1 MFQKNDVI
9 SWNET
14 SYRILAYVNGDVV
27 LFPMDNDK
35 TIGLK
40 KESALALDAA
50 EKAGTAKLLA
60 DPYLALQNRTPKGKA
75 VEKMHN
81 NYALIKPVLDGGDEM
96 LVDVRLRSRT
106 LNKIGGGNVVYR
118 RKAVRTL
125 GTYWKKGQTI
135 NALQPEYGKNTNPR
149 NCTRKPGRKFGDAN
163 VNPPPV
169 NEELR
174 QLFRRIID
182 QHMLKSEQRLSLA
195 SAHARLVHEY
205 IASHP
210 GATSNTAPTLNQF
223 RYFYR
228 NYKSFP
234 EKLRAITPE
243 TEYDKDK
250 RALHGTIFDMVDGI
264 GQIYEIDATKP
275 SVYLV
280 SEYDRSQP
288 VGQPTL
294 YVVTD
299 VYSRMI
305 VGVHVAIESAQ
316 FELAAAS
323 LVNAIA
329 DKSEFLATCGDN
341 INPKD
346 WNVSG
351 LPANVTADNAELSG
365 KQIEAFC
372 RSNCVTIG
380 NTKSYRGD
388 QKATVERSI
397 GLVQGRTDPV
407 IDARPSAV
415 KLKKEGA
422 KDMRCDASLTL
433 SDYLKIVINAII
445 DLNSRVLEFAPP
457 GYPAGRAPTPNAIWE
472 WCHSVGGGKSY
483 LRRAPKEDLLKRT
496 LMPRFDATVSRE
508 GIRTEKITYT
518 CERARE
524 LGWFERDR
532 HAPRPKAPR
541 IAIDPANAGKAWL
554 FPTEDTQP
562 QDAWPCTLA
571 AKDKHFE
578 GSPLFEVRAYKNE
591 QSKSAAQAEREHQ
604 LIQGKMHAKNEAI
617 AKKAKANK
625 PKTKESK
632 KTLLEGLAEN
642 RLAERSFQARKR
654 QGTSA
659 QEAKKFKPINPEKPA
674 SPYELP
680 DDLDDWD

>member
-9 SWNET
+9 SWQDT
-14 SYRILAYVNGDVV
+14 SYRILAYVNEDVV
-27 LFPMDNDK
+27 LFPMNEDG
-35 TIGLK
+35 IGLK
-40 KESALALDAA
+40 TEAALVLDAA
-50 EKAGTAKLLA
+50 EKSGTAKLLD
-60 DPYLALQNRTPKGKA
+60 DPYLTLQNKTPTGKA
-75 VEKMHN
+75 VEKMQS
-81 NYALIKPVLDGGDEM
+81 NYALIKPIIDGGDEM
-96 LVDVRLRSRT
+96 LVNFRLRSQT
-106 LNKIGGGNVVYR
+106 LNQIGGGSLTHR
-118 RKAVRTL
+118 RKALRTL
-125 GTYWKKGQTI
+125 SAYWKKGQTI
-135 NALQPEYGKNTNPR
+135 NSLQPEYGKNTNPR
-149 NCTRKPGRKFGDAN
+149 NCTRKPGRRFSDSN

-169 NEELR
+169 NDELR
-174 QLFRRIID
+174 QMFGRVID
-182 QHMLKSEQRLSLA
+182 HYMLKAEQRLSLA
-195 SAHARLVHEY
+195 SAHAKLVHEY
-205 IASHP
+205 VTSHP
-210 GATSNTAPTLNQF
+210 GATTNTAPTFNQF

-250 RALHGTIFDMVDGI
+250 RALHGTIYDIVNGV

-280 SEYDRSQP
+280 SEIDRSQP
-288 VGQPTL
+288 IGQPTL
-294 YVVTD
+294 YIVTD

-305 VGVHVAIESAQ
+305 VGVHVAIEPAQ

-329 DKSEFLATCGDN
+329 DKSEFLAACSDD
-341 INPKD
+341 IDPKS

-365 KQIEAFC
+365 QQIEAFC

-388 QKATVERSI
+388 QKSTVERSI
-397 GLVQGRTDPV
+397 GLVQERTEPL
-407 IDARPSAV
+407 IDARPSLV
-415 KLKKEGA
+415 KLRKEGA
-422 KDMRCDASLTL
+422 KDMRCDATLTI
-433 SDYLKIVINAII
+433 SDYRKLVVNAIV
-445 DLNSRVLEFAPP
+445 DLNNRALKFTPP
-457 GYPAGRAPTPNAIWE
+457 GYPADRDPTPKAIWE
-472 WCHSVGGGKSY
+472 WCHTPGGGRSY

-541 IAIDPANAGKAWL
+541 IAIDPANVGKAWL

-571 AKDKHFE
+571 AKDKHFDNHA
-578 GSPLFEVRAYKNE
+578 LFEVRAYKNE
-591 QSKSAAQAEREHQ
+591 QSKSTERANRKHQ
-604 LIQGKMHAKNEAI
+604 LIQGEMYAKNEAI
-617 AKKAKANK
+617 AKKAKESK

-632 KTLLEGLAEN
+632 KSQLEGLADN
-642 RLAERSFQARKR
+642 RFAERAFQARKS
-654 QGTSA
+654 QGAST
-659 QEAKKFKPINPEKPA
+659 QEAKKIKPIKPMDPV

-680 DDLDDWD
+680 DDMDDWD

>member
-14 SYRILAYVNGDVV
+14 SYRILAYVKDDVV

-60 DPYLALQNRTPKGKA
+60 DPYFALQNKTPKGKA
-75 VEKMHN
+75 VEKMQN

-96 LVDVRLRSRT
+96 LVDGRLRSRT
-106 LNKIGGGNVVYR
+106 LNQIGGGNFVHR
-118 RKAVRTL
+118 RKAVRML

-135 NALQPEYGKNTNPR
+135 NALQPEYGKNTKPR
-149 NCTRKPGRKFGDAN
+149 NCTRKPGRKFGDSS

-169 NEELR
+169 NAELR
-174 QLFRRIID
+174 QLFSRVID
-182 QHMLKSEQRLSLA
+182 SYMLKTEQRLSLA

-210 GATSNTAPTLNQF
+210 GATSNTAPTFNQF

-234 EKLRAITPE
+234 EKLKAITPA

-250 RALHGTIFDMVDGI
+250 RALHGTIYDMVDGI

-280 SEYDRSQP
+280 SEIDRSQP

-294 YVVTD
+294 YLVTD
-299 VYSRMI
+299 VYSRLI
-305 VGVHVAIESAQ
+305 VGVHVAIEPAQ

-329 DKSEFLATCGDN
+329 DKSEFLATCSDN
-341 INPKD
+341 IAPKA

-380 NTKSYRGD
+380 NTKAYRGD

-397 GLVQGRTDPV
+397 GLVQSRTESV

-433 SDYLKIVINAII
+433 SDYRKIVINAIV
-445 DLNSRVLEFAPP
+445 DLNNRVLEFAPP
-457 GYPAGRAPTPNAIWE
+457 GYPAGRAPTPMAIWE

-483 LRRAPKEDLLKRT
+483 LRRAPKEDMLKRT

-508 GIRTEKITYT
+508 GIRAEKITYT

-541 IAIDPANAGKAWL
+541 IAIDPANVGRAWL

-578 GSPLFEVRAYKNE
+578 GKPLFEVRAYKNE
-591 QSKSAAQAEREHQ
+591 QGKSAEQAEREHQ
-604 LIQGKMHAKNEAI
+604 LIQGKMHARNEAI
-617 AKKAKANK
+617 AKQAKKEK

-632 KTLLEGLAEN
+632 KAQLEGLAEN
-642 RLAERSFQARKR
+642 RLAERSFQARKG
-654 QGTSA
+654 QGASA
-659 QEAKKFKPINPEKPA
+659 QEAKKFKPIKPVKPA
-674 SPYELP
+674 NPYELP
-680 DDLDDWD
+680 DDMDDLD